1 MQCSP
6 RILKFYRTWN
16 CYFEFTYLR
25 IGKYDECDYEY
36 FATKLSYSYIFE
48 NNNSDIILY
57 TYLLFENYL
66 QFCPLFYSV
75 FVFFSLFKIILQ
87 LIDNIVQP
95 KQCAFFIILS
105 NDIWWMCRKCD
116 PHSISTIIRSTLN
129 VYIPSKWV
137 MQKNNIPTAWPIINI
152 DTLCLDFEPH
162 IQFVLPDM
170 QLY

>member
-1 MQCSP
+1 MMSVIMNISQPNC
-6 RILKFYRTWN
+6 RIL
-16 CYFEFTYLR
+16 TYLKR
-25 IGKYDECDYEY
+25 I
-36 FATKLSYSYIFE
+36 TP
-48 NNNSDIILY
+48 ILY
-57 TYLLFENYL
+57 YVRIIVWKLPLVLSVILFG
-66 QFCPLFYSV
+66 LF
-75 FVFFSLFKIILQ
+75 FFSLFKIILQ
-87 LIDNIVQP
+87 FIDNIVQP

-162 IQFVLPDM
+162 IHFVLPDM